1 MKTTATIIAAAAIAL
16 TPLSAQ
22 AGGWGGK
29 SRGGLI
35 NVSPS
40 VDVGDVKL
48 LNRSR
53 VLSGNGILNG
63 NKTGILN
70 GVAGNGIL
78 GGSLNNIGVGIL
90 KRGGKRR
97 R

>member
-1 MKTTATIIAAAAIAL
+1 
-16 TPLSAQ
+16 
-22 AGGWGGK
+22 
-29 SRGGLI
+29 
-35 NVSPS
+35 
-40 VDVGDVKL
+40 
-48 LNRSR
+48 